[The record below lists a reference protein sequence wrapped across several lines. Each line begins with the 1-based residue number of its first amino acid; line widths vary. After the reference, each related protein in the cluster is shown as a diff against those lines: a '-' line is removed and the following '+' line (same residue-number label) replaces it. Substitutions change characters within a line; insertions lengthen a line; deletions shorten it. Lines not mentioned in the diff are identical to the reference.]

1 MIRFVTIAVLYPL
14 HIHASRTDPVHFG
27 LDGQVPIWYER
38 GMESVHPLTA
48 FRKNQ
53 EPPLSQGDLAV
64 LLGVARETVT
74 RWESGAR
81 KINELTLP
89 VVAKKTGIPK
99 RELRPDLAEVMR
111 EAAE

>member
-1 MIRFVTIAVLYPL
+1 
-14 HIHASRTDPVHFG
+14 
-27 LDGQVPIWYER
+27 
-38 GMESVHPLTA
+38 MESIHPLKA
-48 FRKNQ
+48 FRETQN
-53 EPPLSQGDLAV
+53 PPLSQSELAS

-81 KINELTLP
+81 KIDEQKLP
-89 VVAKKTGIPK
+89 VVSEKTGIPK